1 MLRFIE
7 DPDNKYFCPQYAKK
21 LFELFEVPIWSK
33 LLKTFENAE
42 EKEQL
47 LFYKKAET
55 KFTNCHAELF
65 FRTKK
70 LDKTELPAIVA
81 EYIKRTY
88 SRRRGS
94 QRQFVHSQSKTERK
108 CQKKKLKF

>member
-1 MLRFIE
+1 MQKNFS
-7 DPDNKYFCPQYAKK
+7 NYF
-21 LFELFEVPIWSK
+21 FEVPIWSK
-33 LLKTFENAE
+33 LLKTFEDAK

-47 LFYKKAET
+47 HFYKKAEK

-70 LDKTELPAIVA
+70 LDKTELRATAA

-88 SRRRGS
+88 SKRRGS
-94 QRQFVHSQSKTERK
+94 
-108 CQKKKLKF
+108 